1 MAATKITCTKARV
14 PGLQMEDR
22 IVEFANVLRRNG
34 VRVSLSE
41 NMDAFRALR
50 LIGIR
55 DPHLFRNALRTTL
68 VKRASD
74 VKPFEE
80 LFDFFFLG
88 IGEAIGALDRR
99 IMAELGLTPE
109 QFQQMLEQ
117 IQRLLKEM
125 QGDLSELPRAL
136 LTGNRGELERL
147 LREAASQE
155 AEAGSLDSFRLTPY
169 TRMAGRLQLDRVR
182 TEVERFKAMLQMLAE
197 SGEDLQN
204 VMRYLDE
211 RMRDLNRLLREMIQ
225 QEQRKRGVEP
235 SDYSQ
240 RSSFADKSFAFY
252 TEDDIRRMNDAVAR
266 LARRLK
272 NRLSVRRKKAS
283 RGRFNVK
290 ATLRRNLQYG
300 GVPFQIELDRRKK
313 TKPQVMILCDISDS
327 VLNAS
332 RFMLQFV
339 YSVQDL
345 YTKVRSFVFVSDIG
359 EVTKLFEEHE
369 IHRAVETALK
379 GEVIDVFSHSNFGRA
394 FELFFK
400 NYFPAVTSRTTV
412 LIIGDGRNNY
422 NRPNEWVL
430 REIQQKAKQL
440 IWLNPESRMTWGV
453 GDSEMPRYVPYCDVA
468 EECRNINQ
476 LYKVVDLIVP

>member
-1 MAATKITCTKARV
+1 
-14 PGLQMEDR
+14 MEDR

-41 NMDAFRALR
+41 NMDAFRALG
-50 LIGIR
+50 LVGIR
-55 DPHLFRNALRTTL
+55 DPHLFRNALRATL

-88 IGEAIGALDRR
+88 IGEAIDALDRR
-99 IMAELGLTPE
+99 IMEELGLTPE

-117 IQRLLKEM
+117 IQRLLKKME
-125 QGDLSELPRAL
+125 GDLSQLTRAL

-182 TEVERFKAMLQMLAE
+182 TEVEGFKAMLQMLAE
-197 SGEDLQN
+197 GGEDLQN

-211 RMRDLNRLLREMIQ
+211 RMRDLNRLLREIIQ

-240 RSSFADKSFAFY
+240 RSSFADKSFSFY
-252 TEDDIRRMNDAVAR
+252 TEDDIRRMNEAVAR
-266 LARRLK
+266 LAQRLK
-272 NRLSVRRKKAS
+272 NRLSVRRKKAA

-290 ATLRRNLQYG
+290 ATLRTNMQYG
-300 GVPFQIELDRRKK
+300 GVPFHIELDRRKK

-345 YTKVRSFVFVSDIG
+345 YAKVRSFVFVSDIG

-369 IHRAVETALK
+369 IHRAVEAALK

-394 FELFFK
+394 FELFYK
-400 NYFPAVTSRTTV
+400 NYFAAVTGKTTV

-422 NRPNEWVL
+422 NRPNDWVL

-453 GDSEMPRYVPYCDVA
+453 GDSEMPRYAPYCDVA

-476 LYKVVDLIVP
+476 LYKVVDVIVP

>member
-1 MAATKITCTKARV
+1 
-14 PGLQMEDR
+14 MEDR

-125 QGDLSELPRAL
+125 EGDLSELTRAL

-182 TEVERFKAMLQMLAE
+182 TDVERFKAMLQMLAE

-240 RSSFADKSFAFY
+240 RRSFADKSFAFY

>member
-1 MAATKITCTKARV
+1 
-14 PGLQMEDR
+14 MEDR

-41 NMDAFRALR
+41 NMDAFRALG
-50 LIGIR
+50 LVGIR
-55 DPHLFRNALRTTL
+55 DPHLFRNALRATL

-88 IGEAIGALDRR
+88 IGEAIDALDRR
-99 IMAELGLTPE
+99 IMEEFGLTPE

-117 IQRLLKEM
+117 IQRLLKKME
-125 QGDLSELPRAL
+125 GDLSQLTRAL

-182 TEVERFKAMLQMLAE
+182 TEVEGFKAMLQMLAE
-197 SGEDLQN
+197 GGEDLQN

-211 RMRDLNRLLREMIQ
+211 RMRDLNRLLREIIQ

-240 RSSFADKSFAFY
+240 RSSFADKSFSFY
-252 TEDDIRRMNDAVAR
+252 TEDDIRRMNEAVAR
-266 LARRLK
+266 LAQRLK
-272 NRLSVRRKKAS
+272 NRLSVRRKKAA

-290 ATLRRNLQYG
+290 ATLRTNMQYG
-300 GVPFQIELDRRKK
+300 GVPFHIELDRRKK

-345 YTKVRSFVFVSDIG
+345 YAKVRSFVFVSDIG

-369 IHRAVETALK
+369 IHRAVEAALK

-394 FELFFK
+394 FELFYK
-400 NYFPAVTSRTTV
+400 NYFAAVTGKTTV

-430 REIQQKAKQL
+430 REIRQKAKQL

-453 GDSEMPRYVPYCDVA
+453 GDSEMPRYAPYCDVA

-476 LYKVVDLIVP
+476 LYKVVDVIVP

>member
-1 MAATKITCTKARV
+1 
-14 PGLQMEDR
+14 MEDR

-41 NMDAFRALR
+41 NMDAFRALG
-50 LIGIR
+50 LVGIR
-55 DPHLFRNALRTTL
+55 DPHLFRNALRATL

-88 IGEAIGALDRR
+88 IGEAIDALDRR
-99 IMAELGLTPE
+99 IMEEFGLTPE

-117 IQRLLKEM
+117 IQRLLKKME
-125 QGDLSELPRAL
+125 GDLSQLTRAL

-182 TEVERFKAMLQMLAE
+182 TEVEGFKAMLQMLAE
-197 SGEDLQN
+197 GGEDLQN

-211 RMRDLNRLLREMIQ
+211 RMRDLNRLLREIIQ

-240 RSSFADKSFAFY
+240 RSSFADKSFSFY
-252 TEDDIRRMNDAVAR
+252 TEDDIRRMNEAVAR
-266 LARRLK
+266 LAQRLK
-272 NRLSVRRKKAS
+272 NRLSVRRKKAA

-290 ATLRRNLQYG
+290 ATLRTNMQYG
-300 GVPFQIELDRRKK
+300 GVPFHIELDRRKK

-345 YTKVRSFVFVSDIG
+345 YAKVRSFVFVSDIG

-369 IHRAVETALK
+369 IHRAVEAALK

-394 FELFFK
+394 FELFYK
-400 NYFPAVTSRTTV
+400 NYFAAVTGKTTV

-422 NRPNEWVL
+422 NRPNDWVL

-453 GDSEMPRYVPYCDVA
+453 GDSEMPRYAPYCDVA

-476 LYKVVDLIVP
+476 LYKVVDVIVP

>member
-1 MAATKITCTKARV
+1 
-14 PGLQMEDR
+14 MEDR

-41 NMDAFRALR
+41 NIDAFRALR

-55 DPHLFRNALRTTL
+55 DPSLFRNALRATL

-88 IGEAIGALDRR
+88 IGPAIDALERR
-99 IMAELGLTPE
+99 TMEELGLTPE
-109 QFQQMLEQ
+109 QFQKMLER
-117 IQRLLKEM
+117 IQKLLKEM
-125 QGDLSELPRAL
+125 EGELSSLTRAL
-136 LTGNRGELERL
+136 LTGDRGELERL
-147 LREAASQE
+147 LREAANQE
-155 AEAGSLDSFRLTPY
+155 EGGSSDRFRLTPY
-169 TRMAGRLQLDRVR
+169 TLMAARLQMDRVHS
-182 TEVERFKAMLQMLAE
+182 EVERFNAMLQILAE
-197 SGEDLQN
+197 GGEDLHN

-211 RMRDLNRLLREMIQ
+211 RMRDLTRLLREIIQ

-235 SDYSQ
+235 NDHNQ
-240 RSSFADKSFAFY
+240 RSSFADKSFSFY
-252 TEDDIRRMNDAVAR
+252 TEDDIRRMNEAVAR
-266 LARRLK
+266 LAQRLK
-272 NRLSVRRKKAS
+272 NRLSVRRKKAV
-283 RGRFNVK
+283 RGRFDVK

-300 GVPFQIELDRRKK
+300 GVPFHVELDRRKK

-345 YTKVRSFVFVSDIG
+345 YAKVRSFVFVSDLG
-359 EVTKLFEEHE
+359 EVTKLFEEE
-369 IHRAVETALK
+369 ELHRAVETALK
-379 GEVIDVFSHSNFGRA
+379 GDVIDVFSHSNFGRA

-400 NYFPAVTSRTTV
+400 DYFPSVTSKTTV

-430 REIQQKAKQL
+430 REIQWKAKQL

-476 LYKVVDLIVP
+476 LYKVVDMIVP

>member
-1 MAATKITCTKARV
+1 
-14 PGLQMEDR
+14 MEDR

-41 NMDAFRALR
+41 NMDAFRALG
-50 LIGIR
+50 LVGIR

-88 IGEAIGALDRR
+88 IGEAIDALDRR
-99 IMAELGLTPE
+99 IMEELGLTPE

-117 IQRLLKEM
+117 IQRLLKKME
-125 QGDLSELPRAL
+125 GELSQLTRAL

-155 AEAGSLDSFRLTPY
+155 TEAGSLDSFRLTPY

-182 TEVERFKAMLQMLAE
+182 SEVEGFKAILQMLAE
-197 SGEDLQN
+197 GGEDLQN

-211 RMRDLNRLLREMIQ
+211 RMRDLNRLLREIVQ

-240 RSSFADKSFAFY
+240 RSSFADKSFSFY
-252 TEDDIRRMNDAVAR
+252 TEDDIRRMNEAVAR
-266 LARRLK
+266 LAQRLK
-272 NRLSVRRKKAS
+272 NRLSVRRKKAA

-290 ATLRRNLQYG
+290 ATLRTNMQYG
-300 GVPFQIELDRRKK
+300 GVPFHVELDRRKK
-313 TKPQVMILCDISDS
+313 TKPQVMMLCDISDS

-345 YTKVRSFVFVSDIG
+345 YAKVRSFVFVSDIG

-379 GEVIDVFSHSNFGRA
+379 GEVVDVFSHSNFGRA
-394 FELFFK
+394 FELFYK
-400 NYFPAVTSRTTV
+400 NYFAAVTSKTTV

-453 GDSEMPRYVPYCDVA
+453 GDSEMPRYVPHCDVA